1 MQETKTGKTGPPAT
15 NIMCHLGKAQQGR
28 GTRRTA
34 RENEPP
40 FFWDAGCKKPKRE
53 QGGPPV
59 LHTCSQPTLR
69 TSRLLRNSIILL
81 PMVVAVQAKR
91 NMLWF
96 QKRNFEF
103 RNSLKIAEGCGTRH
117 AAAQAHLFKL
127 SYHDFRALS
136 LFGRRESA
144 RRWPHSVVSR
154 NITSSHPRIELA
166 LRPRR
171 LC

>member
-1 MQETKTGKTGPPAT
+1 MQETKTGKTGPLAT

-103 RNSLKIAEGCGTRH
+103 RNNLTSRRVGHHIMCHLGKAQQGRGTR
-117 AAAQAHLFKL
+117 
-127 SYHDFRALS
+127 
-136 LFGRRESA
+136 
-144 RRWPHSVVSR
+144 P
-154 NITSSHPRIELA
+154 PRKELGPGETCA
-166 LRPRR
+166 FNVR
-171 LC
+171 L